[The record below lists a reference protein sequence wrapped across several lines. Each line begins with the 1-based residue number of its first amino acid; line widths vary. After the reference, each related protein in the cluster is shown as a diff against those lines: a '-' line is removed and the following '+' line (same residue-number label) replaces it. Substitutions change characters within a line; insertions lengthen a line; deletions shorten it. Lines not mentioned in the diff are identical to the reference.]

1 MLKLHISPPRAAP
14 FDAPAQPAHGHNA
27 SSDPAGF
34 SSLLRQSQSAAAPV
48 TTPAPTPTAPQGKP
62 SQVAEAKPERPRAQS
77 ADSNSKP
84 DAEGTASDVQ
94 GNSPEPTAEAAN
106 SAPSTSR
113 PGAGGRDKASD
124 PTRPARSST
133 TDLADGDTLPTAASP
148 TTSTTDAATPAKA
161 DPMPAAIDPSL
172 MPWMAAL
179 QRPVHD
185 ALPRSTDAG
194 TDVGSGGTGAATSAT
209 PGDSAAGVLGA
220 PTQPGAA
227 ALAAKDKDKTSGDA
241 SRFAAAADAA
251 ALHAAEATGKLG
263 ERGRAEAV
271 ASTPSSPT
279 DAMASTNAAAGV
291 LPPPS
296 PAAFSAT
303 TAALSVA
310 IPTPVDAPDF
320 AQSLGV
326 HLSVLAKDGI
336 QRAELHLNPAEMGPV
351 SVQIVMDGTQA
362 RIDFGADV
370 AATRHAIEAGLPELA
385 SALRDAGFTL
395 AGGGVS
401 QHSGQSGGSGSDR
414 QGADGQATRDLA
426 RASGDTVAAVS
437 GAARRI
443 VSRGGLD
450 LYA

>member
-1 MLKLHISPPRAAP
+1 
-14 FDAPAQPAHGHNA
+14 
-27 SSDPAGF
+27 
-34 SSLLRQSQSAAAPV
+34 
-48 TTPAPTPTAPQGKP
+48 
-62 SQVAEAKPERPRAQS
+62 
-77 ADSNSKP
+77 
-84 DAEGTASDVQ
+84 
-94 GNSPEPTAEAAN
+94 
-106 SAPSTSR
+106 
-113 PGAGGRDKASD
+113 
-124 PTRPARSST
+124 
-133 TDLADGDTLPTAASP
+133 
-148 TTSTTDAATPAKA
+148 
-161 DPMPAAIDPSL
+161 
-172 MPWMAAL
+172 
-179 QRPVHD
+179 
-185 ALPRSTDAG
+185 LPRSTDAG

-220 PTQPGAA
+220 PAQPGVA
-227 ALAAKDKDKTSGDA
+227 ALAAKDKDKDKTSGDA

-251 ALHAAEATGKLG
+251 ALHTAQAAVKLG

-401 QHSGQSGGSGSDR
+401 QHSGQSGGRGSDR
-414 QGADGQATRDLA
+414 QGADGQASRGLT
-426 RASGDTVAAVS
+426 RASGETVAAVS